1 MVTLTESAPP
11 CLSEHYPANR
21 QKAYTAPSAPPEYA
35 TVVPVS
41 DDADAEPLPADLVDD
56 PVTPARI
63 ATDLR
68 ELGVAAGDTLLVHSS
83 LSSLGFVPGGAQ
95 GVVAALRDAV
105 TPAGT
110 LVVPTHSTDLTD
122 PRHWENPPVPESWYE
137 TIRESTPAYR
147 PDATPT
153 RGMGAIPECLRD
165 YDDAVRSDHPH
176 YSFTARGT
184 DAEVVTDN
192 HPLGSGLGPDS
203 PLDAVYERD
212 GSVLLLGV
220 GHARNTSL
228 HLAEHRA
235 DWSKSYSETGAPVL
249 RDGERE
255 WVSYR
260 RLDFDDGDFADCGAA
275 FEASH
280 PDAVTHGQV
289 GAADATLVDQRAL
302 VDFGVAW
309 LSDNRA

>member
-1 MVTLTESAPP
+1 M
-11 CLSEHYPANR
+11 
-21 QKAYTAPSAPPEYA
+21 
-35 TVVPVS
+35 VVPVS

-56 PVTPARI
+56 PVTPTRI
-63 ATDLR
+63 TTALR

-122 PRHWENPPVPESWYE
+122 PRHWENPSVPESWYD
-137 TIRESTPAYR
+137 TIRASTPAYR

-176 YSFTARGT
+176 YSFTAWGA
-184 DAEVVTDN
+184 DAEAVTDG
-192 HPLGSGLGPDS
+192 HTLGSGLGEGS

-228 HLAEHRA
+228 HLAEARA
-235 DWSKSYSETGAPVL
+235 DWSKSYTETGAPVL
-249 RDGERE
+249 HDGERE

-260 RLDFDDGDFADCGAA
+260 QLDFDDGDFDDCGAA

-280 PDAVTHGQV
+280 PDAVAHGQV

-302 VDFGVAW
+302 VDFGVEW
-309 LSDNRA
+309 LSDHRP